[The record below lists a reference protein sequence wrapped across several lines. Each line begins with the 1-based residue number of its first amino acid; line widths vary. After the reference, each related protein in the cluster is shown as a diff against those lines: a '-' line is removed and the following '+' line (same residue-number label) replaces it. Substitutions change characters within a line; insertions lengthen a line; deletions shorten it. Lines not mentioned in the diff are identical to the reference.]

1 MLQLKTINLI
11 STVPVAPATFVPVIV
26 TVLSSTRLPLLIA
39 SRVIQNLGLFGG
51 LYASN
56 SIPGSLLGLI
66 LGVRGSHLLSCSH
79 TPKIYFCLF
88 GQSAVFPASM

>member
-39 SRVIQNLGLFGG
+39 SRVITSAGLFGG

-56 SIPGSLLGLI
+56 
-66 LGVRGSHLLSCSH
+66 
-79 TPKIYFCLF
+79 
-88 GQSAVFPASM
+88 